1 MWNSIKSYLILLK
14 LTRIIWG
21 SFLTFLGILFVMK
34 IIFPLIGQVTFSK
47 TGFQVS
53 SYYSLIVITLVCLF
67 PYLIGILYAKV
78 IRRERGYQSPDH
90 TASIA
95 NNNFLLLRMLFA
107 VFICFVFV
115 LLTSIL
121 LKPVPTEGWLR
132 NLFATC
138 LISIQA
144 PFVCMMIC
152 TLIKKKVNQFFI
164 FVFCSIFLITILFG
178 LLVHHPWNYFVFFS
192 PLYWVAWAWVISSP
206 LESLLYGTISLI
218 ITSVALI
225 IFLRSLLR
233 SNSF

>member
-1 MWNSIKSYLILLK
+1 MWNSFKSFLKLLK

-21 SFLTFLGILFVMK
+21 SFLTFLGIVLVMK
-34 IIFPLIGQVTFSK
+34 FIFPLIGQVTFSK
-47 TGFQVS
+47 TGFQVN

-78 IRRERGYQSPDH
+78 ISDERGYRSSDH
-90 TASIA
+90 STSIG
-95 NNNFLLLRMLFA
+95 NNNFLLIRMLFT
-107 VFICFVFV
+107 VFVCFLFV

-132 NLFATC
+132 SLFATC

-144 PFVCMMIC
+144 PFVCMMNC
-152 TLIKKKVNQFFI
+152 TLNKKKVKRFFI

-178 LLVHHPWNYFVFFS
+178 LLVHRPWNYFVFFS
-192 PLYWVAWAWVISSP
+192 PLYWVAWSWVIGSP

-225 IFLRSLLR
+225 IFMNSLLR
-233 SNSF
+233 SNSS